1 MKPRGTLSRVEL
13 CQYRRALAKTVK
25 SLRAGFAIL
34 GCGLGLT
41 GGLVTISTRTHA
53 QSLLLGPAPRL
64 IKAKPVYDPT
74 LPTGAERPTQ
84 LAIDEPELTRLCS
97 GTHPL
102 CVAWSKTDTT
112 SVVLDALSELEAAY
126 DRLVLGMR
134 LPAPLASDEGQP
146 LTWRLTSTDEP
157 LSIGLLPRLAAPFDV
172 AAVVCRSGTG
182 TELERRAHLC
192 VGEAIAA
199 RLDAGETP
207 EVRRAYALD
216 LWWTVG
222 KLTASDEDAILR
234 AQSNPQAPLFS
245 RDDQRFA
252 GSSAL
257 FFEYMTEKYGTSAL
271 AAVPTAL
278 LALSAQK
285 TAADAWR
292 FQNSPDVTD
301 VVRATF
307 DDREAVWATR
317 ILEFAFLRAQ
327 ANQSEHGLLPLA
339 WLGTLATPRIDWL
352 VKASTLPRRVAPA
365 LPLQPWGAVY
375 IRLDL
380 DVPTEKL
387 DLGVKIEWEAP
398 VAMRWQ
404 IAKLDSAGAEIGRI
418 DIAFEQR
425 GTEIERRVVA
435 LEGVSSLLIAG
446 TNLGGVDLAHPFD
459 PDHEP
464 FEAHGCTVYIG
475 KM

>member
-1 MKPRGTLSRVEL
+1 MFRVEL

-25 SLRAGFAIL
+25 SLCSRLAIL
-34 GCGLGLT
+34 GCGLQLT
-41 GGLVTISTRTHA
+41 LGLVTISTRTHA

-64 IKAKPVYDPT
+64 IKAKPVYDPA
-74 LPTGAERPTQ
+74 LPTGAVRSTQ
-84 LAIDEPELTRLCS
+84 LAADEPDLARLCS

-102 CVAWSKTDTT
+102 CVAWSNSDAT
-112 SVVLDALSELEAAY
+112 SGVLDALAELEHAY
-126 DRLVLGMR
+126 DRFVLAMH
-134 LPAPLASDEGQP
+134 LPAPLQSDAGQP
-146 LTWRLTSTDEP
+146 LTWRLTPKDEP
-157 LSIGLLPRLAAPFDV
+157 LSIGLVPRLAAPYDV

-182 TELERRAHLC
+182 TEIERRAHLC

-207 EVRRAYALD
+207 EVRHAYALD
-216 LWWTVG
+216 LWWTLG
-222 KLTASDEDAILR
+222 KLTDADQEALMR
-234 AQSNPQAPLFS
+234 AQSSPQAPVFS
-245 RDDQRFA
+245 RDDRRFA
-252 GSSAL
+252 ASSAL
-257 FFEYMTEKYGTSAL
+257 FFEYMTERYGRNEL
-271 AAVPTAL
+271 ASVPTAM

-292 FQNSPDVTD
+292 YQNSPDVTD

-317 ILEFAFLRAQ
+317 ILEFAFVRAQ
-327 ANQSEHGLLPLA
+327 MNQSEQGLLPLA
-339 WLGTLATPRIDWL
+339 WLGPVAAPRIDW
-352 VKASTLPRRVAPA
+352 VIKASTLPRNVAPA

-375 IRLDL
+375 VRLDL

-404 IAKLDSAGAEIGRI
+404 IAKLDQAGNEIGRI

-425 GTEIERRVVA
+425 GTEIERRVLA

-446 TNLGGVDLAHPFD
+446 VNLGGVDLAHPFD

-475 KM
+475 RM